1 MTTEIYT
8 TTTVFEAPRRMFSV
22 DSNADYKADLTRL
35 LSSPITSYEVEEVDS
50 NTLAVKHRLTYK
62 ERFKVTA
69 CWFTSYMS

>member
-1 MTTEIYT
+1 M
-8 TTTVFEAPRRMFSV
+8 